1 VTGPGSR
8 PVDAIEILDALG
20 IGWGVH
26 ELYPNPINQ
35 AAFVSAVDRLAVLQD
50 ASVTFEIG
58 AGTVSCDGEVLA
70 IGRGG
75 TTRLSLRLFVHEIEW
90 LEIIGQPSARDLN
103 EFFLLLAADE
113 DEMRSAGGI
122 SQSLQKRDV
131 WSISVTQR
139 GLLADALEKP
149 WEEREAENNADAGD
163 GAHWAS
169 RLARMVTG
177 GASAQ
182 DVATALVEEAGGD
195 SGQIAETFCETFRTV
210 YPGAEPTG
218 MSAESV
224 PELLAVYRQAPK
236 TRPPV
241 DTFAEAFF
249 LIPVD
254 AQARILSDFL
264 ANRTEGLHGLL
275 LDQFAGIELAELA
288 PHLSEEAFA
297 ELLGY
302 ARDVVD
308 TETGSADELL
318 PLVSAARDVRVA
330 RRSAADRIREMIEG
344 IGGLGGATGGLAG
357 QLRTELTEAQALGR
371 YVLQILMQVEERPDR
386 FARFVDSWCERI
398 AGAVAAGDLDEAI
411 GLLEVGTIDLELPV
425 SKQRVIEAAL
435 AELLRSDFA
444 VFTAAAQDMG
454 NREALGHLLGGFG
467 EPAAVYLM
475 ERLTV
480 EEDPATRRLLIGLL
494 VVVGTNHRRPMVQ
507 FFADSRWYVV
517 RNAVTIAGKIGGA
530 MWIEHLLP
538 LLDHSDHRVVVESL
552 RAITP
557 LAPDEAVA
565 GLVKSLAHDHERV
578 RETSLLLLKDSTSPL
593 RQEEL
598 TRALTDRSMDG
609 ARTEIAELLL
619 EIGTV
624 DAVGVLQQIARK
636 PFLISS
642 TRRDAR
648 RAAREVLGRA
658 A

>member
-1 VTGPGSR
+1 MTAAASR
-8 PVDAIEILDALG
+8 ALDPIELLDALG

-26 ELYPNPINQ
+26 ELYPNPVTQ
-35 AAFVSAVDRLAVLQD
+35 AAFVSAVDRLAVLKNQ
-50 ASVTFEIG
+50 SLTFEIG
-58 AGTVSCDGEVLA
+58 AGTVSCDGEELT
-70 IGRGG
+70 ISRGG
-75 TTRLSLRLFVHEIEW
+75 TTRLSLRLFVHEVEW
-90 LEIIGQPSARDLN
+90 LEIIGQPSAHDLN
-103 EFFLLLAADE
+103 EFFRLLAADE
-113 DEMRSAGGI
+113 HEIRSSGGI
-122 SQSLQKRDV
+122 SQALQEKDV
-131 WSISVTQR
+131 WSLSVTQR
-139 GLLADALEKP
+139 GLLADALENP
-149 WEEREAENNADAGD
+149 WEEREGEEEADAGD
-163 GAHWAS
+163 TAHRAS

-182 DVATALVEEAGGD
+182 DVAEALVEEAGGD
-195 SGQIAETFCETFRTV
+195 TEQIAETFCDTFRTV
-210 YPGAEPTG
+210 YPADQPTG
-218 MSAESV
+218 ASVESV
-224 PELLAVYRQAPK
+224 SELLAVYRQAPK

-249 LIPVD
+249 LIPVG

-264 ANRTEGLHGLL
+264 ANRTEGLHSLL

-288 PHLSEEAFA
+288 PLLTEETFT

-318 PLVSAARDVRVA
+318 PLVSAARDVKVA

-357 QLRTELTEAQALGR
+357 QLRTEITGGQALGR
-371 YVLQILMQVEERPDR
+371 YVLRILMEIEDRPDR
-386 FARFVDSWCERI
+386 FARFVGSWTGLISRAI
-398 AGAVAAGDLDEAI
+398 ADGDLDRAFE
-411 GLLEVGTIDLELPV
+411 LLEAGTVDLKLSV
-425 SKQRVIEAAL
+425 SKRRVVEAEL
-435 AELLRSDFA
+435 VELLRADFA
-444 VFTAAAQDMG
+444 VFHSAAQDVD
-454 NREALGHLLGGFG
+454 NREALGRLLGGFG
-467 EPAAVYLM
+467 EPAAAHLM

-480 EEDPATRRLLIGLL
+480 EEDPAARRTLISLL
-494 VVVGTNHRRPMVQ
+494 VVVGTDYSRPIVQ

-517 RNAVTIAGKIGGA
+517 RNAVTIAGKIGGE

-538 LLDHSDHRVVVESL
+538 LLDHSDHRVVVEAL
-552 RAITP
+552 RALTP
-557 LAPDEAVA
+557 LAPDAAVP

-578 RETSLLLLKDSTSPL
+578 RETGFLLLKGSTSRL
-593 RQEEL
+593 CQAEL
-598 TRALTDRSMDG
+598 ARALTDRAMDG
-609 ARTEIAELLL
+609 ARTEIAELLYG
-619 EIGTV
+619 IGSA